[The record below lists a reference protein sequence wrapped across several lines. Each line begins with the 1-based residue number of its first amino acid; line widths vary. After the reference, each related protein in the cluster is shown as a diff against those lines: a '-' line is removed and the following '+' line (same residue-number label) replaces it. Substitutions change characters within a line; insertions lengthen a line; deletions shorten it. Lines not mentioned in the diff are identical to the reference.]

1 MIILRLSEL
10 QSKKIVDI
18 TSGSNV
24 GNIID
29 VLISDEGKIDA
40 LIIDYGKSF
49 FSLNR
54 ESDTRIEWK
63 QIIKIGEDV
72 ILIKKD

>member
-29 VLISDEGKIDA
+29 VLISNEGKIDA
-40 LIIDYGKSF
+40 LIIDYGKSI